1 MRVNNPLKY
10 IKKAKKYLNKN
21 CLLIP
26 FDNNPIDKNGNKVE
40 SGKNIIKAK
49 ELSGQANLLF
59 IKDSQTGT
67 VLCKPNNKQITL
79 NEALHTND

>member
-1 MRVNNPLKY
+1 MYKRQGISLGDGCTIAAGLYVYAGMKVSLVDH
-10 IKKAKKYLNKN
+10 
-21 CLLIP
+21 
-26 FDNNPIDKNGNKVE
+26 DNNPIDKNGNKVE

-67 VLCKPNNKQITL
+67 VLCKPKN
-79 NEALHTND
+79 